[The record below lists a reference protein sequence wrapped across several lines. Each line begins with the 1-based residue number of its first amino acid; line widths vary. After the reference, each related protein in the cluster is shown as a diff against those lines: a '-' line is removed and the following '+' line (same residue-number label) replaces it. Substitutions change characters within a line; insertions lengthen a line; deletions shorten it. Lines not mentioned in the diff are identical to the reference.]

1 MKHTAPSERSMSARS
16 ARQAGG
22 RGGRGGPCDWSREV
36 GGEVREV
43 MGGRIPWASEAFVK
57 LWLFTL
63 SEMGNS
69 VRFQAEEGHPFGCV
83 VKKSETKTLIGIIQV
98 KHDGVWDRG
107 GRLKIIK
114 LTFVGFKL
122 QHETMAGIECIA
134 NTLLRWVF
142 PASIWDG

>member
-1 MKHTAPSERSMSARS
+1 M
-16 ARQAGG
+16 
-22 RGGRGGPCDWSREV
+22 

-83 VKKSETKTLIGIIQV
+83 VKKSETKTLIAIIQV

-122 QHETMAGIECIA
+122 QHEPWLVLNASRTRFCGGCSQPPFGMDREGRGASRSEVTKETEHHRSEG
-134 NTLLRWVF
+134 LRMF
-142 PASIWDG
+142 